1 MAGVWFGHGLIGQ
14 IQLVETVIFHRP
26 KHIPP
31 SRIERLWAL
40 IALGAPV
47 LKGVFGMGRIANGCI
62 VAIILIVGLPCGNAG
77 VRAIAFGH
85 EARDPSGFVSV
96 GCVAKTIMAPRAK
109 FADLACAVA
118 GQHVWIFVEHPA
130 RRGGGGCAQN
140 NLEPGSA
147 QSRNCAVQPAPV
159 KLPRLRLK
167 PRPSKFA
174 NPHPSETGFNHLLRI
189 KGPNLFGPML
199 WIVTNSEAAF
209 HWDLTK

>member
-62 VAIILIVGLPCGNAG
+62 VAIILIVGLSCSNAG

-85 EARDPSGFVSV
+85 KFYTDGNSAAGTRVRKV
-96 GCVAKTIMAPRAK
+96 MQTVKTTAQDVR
-109 FADLACAVA
+109 L
-118 GQHVWIFVEHPA
+118 HV
-130 RRGGGGCAQN
+130 Q
-140 NLEPGSA
+140 
-147 QSRNCAVQPAPV
+147 
-159 KLPRLRLK
+159 
-167 PRPSKFA
+167 
-174 NPHPSETGFNHLLRI
+174 ET
-189 KGPNLFGPML
+189 K
-199 WIVTNSEAAF
+199 NS
-209 HWDLTK
+209 